1 MMHKSGR
8 NDIQK
13 PGASCKTLADYIALK
28 QESDSFFKKNSKLT
42 FAEWYPINKSK
53 IGFDYESAHIV
64 WKAAQENV

>member
-8 NDIQK
+8 NDTQN
-13 PGASCKTLADYIALK
+13 PGASCTLENYLVQKYPEDM
-28 QESDSFFKKNSKLT
+28 KKKLT

-64 WKAAQENV
+64 WKAAQEHV